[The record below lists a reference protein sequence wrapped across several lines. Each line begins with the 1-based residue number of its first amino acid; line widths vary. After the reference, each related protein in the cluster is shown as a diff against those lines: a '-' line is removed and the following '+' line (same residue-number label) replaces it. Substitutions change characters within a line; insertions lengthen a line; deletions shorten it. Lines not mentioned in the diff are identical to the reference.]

1 MVLMYVFYLVL
12 QHFLFAI
19 IPGEQIVIVM
29 SLLVIRLGQ
38 RRGDI

>member
-12 QHFLFAI
+12 QHFLFGI